1 MTTRPDF
8 DTRSTEGHDDAF
20 KPPGL
25 PQVMMH
31 VEPADDGEIRKY
43 DAAVWFRG
51 KDQKVV
57 ELAAF
62 TFATEAEA
70 VTWMHRRE
78 IGDVLRSGITGTITT
93 LRRHDVTWQGPHGTA
108 TETFW
113 QPIHFDG
120 YLYDDTMGLLA
131 LATSEVVS

>member
-1 MTTRPDF
+1 MTTRPQM
-8 DTRSTEGHDDAF
+8 TM
-20 KPPGL
+20 
-25 PQVMMH
+25 Q

-43 DAAVWFRG
+43 EAAVWFRG

-62 TFATEAEA
+62 AFATGDEA
-70 VTWMHRRE
+70 VVWMHRRE

-120 YLYDDTMGLLA
+120 FLYNDTLGHLA
-131 LATSEVVS
+131 HATSEVVS